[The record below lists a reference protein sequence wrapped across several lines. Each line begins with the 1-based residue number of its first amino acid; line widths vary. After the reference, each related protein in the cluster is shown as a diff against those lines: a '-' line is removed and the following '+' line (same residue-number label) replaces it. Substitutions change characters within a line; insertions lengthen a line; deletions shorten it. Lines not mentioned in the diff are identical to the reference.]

1 MKRRRRNRWNTNSL
15 TTETINGIIQ
25 SPNRERR
32 GMGITDVG
40 SYISDIKE
48 ALENASSYISD
59 IKEALEN
66 AIDEAETKEG
76 NIESKVEELGR
87 AKDELEAARGEVEEI
102 FSALDNFDG
111 DRLANAID
119 EATSLGVDD

>member
-1 MKRRRRNRWNTNSL
+1 MDI
-15 TTETINGIIQ
+15 TE
-25 SPNRERR
+25 
-32 GMGITDVG
+32 VG

-48 ALENASSYISD
+48 ALENAIG
-59 IKEALEN
+59 
-66 AIDEAETKEG
+66 EAETKEG

-102 FSALDNFDG
+102 FSALENFDG